1 MAFPVSKVIWPVLCV
16 SAFAGGWF
24 AAPRNHSADQNQPGP
39 ASGRSSL
46 GSSETGKNRGSN
58 SGANAESAGGGSGSL
73 ATNGAGKK
81 ALDADGM
88 ANAIRDALRDPNP
101 LKRNR
106 LIAELMD
113 QLTPDNIQA
122 AIDGMRENGD
132 GPGNFRELALLTY
145 AWGSMDPDK
154 ALAYVSKLGGPGT
167 AFGTASVLSG
177 WASRDPD
184 AALKWFKEQKS
195 EGWERGMQARGLI
208 DGLAQAN
215 LPEAT
220 RLAMSETDPDLQRQ
234 FMEVVARQQAQTGGI
249 DATRTWV
256 ENLAKSGVSA
266 EAVSTAANELAG
278 QWASKDP
285 KAAAQWAAKL
295 SNPDAS
301 RSALQA
307 AYREWGRADPTAA
320 SEYLNQIPASPARDG
335 AVQTFARSVVGEDPE
350 AAAAWVGTIQDSETR
365 VREMVRVGQVW
376 NQTDPEAAQAW
387 AASHLPADQQQ
398 AVQQAPDRRWGGRG
412 PGGGGGRGPMGF

>member
-1 MAFPVSKVIWPVLCV
+1 MASPVSKVIWPVLCV

-24 AAPRNHSADQNQPGP
+24 AGHHDSPTDQKQVGG
-39 ASGRSSL
+39 ASGKSASSYL
-46 GSSETGKNRGSN
+46 PAEGGKNRGSN
-58 SGANAESAGGGSGSL
+58 SGSNSESGGSGGS
-73 ATNGAGKK
+73 ATNGTGKK
-81 ALDADGM
+81 ALDAEGM

-113 QLTPDNIQA
+113 QLTPDNIQS

-154 ALAYVSKLGGPGT
+154 ALAYVAKLGGPGT

-177 WASRDPD
+177 WASHDPD

-220 RLAMSETDPDLQRQ
+220 RLAMAETDPDLQRQ

-266 EAVSTAANELAG
+266 EAVSTAANELAN
-278 QWASKDP
+278 QWAGKDP

-307 AYREWGRADPTAA
+307 AYREWGRTDPTAA

-335 AVQTFARSVVGEDPE
+335 AVQSFAQSVVREDPE

-365 VREMVRVGQVW
+365 VREMVRVGQIW
-376 NQTDPEAAQAW
+376 NQSDPEAAQAW

-398 AVQQAPDRRWGGRG
+398 AVQQAPDRRWGRG
-412 PGGGGGRGPMGF
+412 PGGGGRGPMGF